1 MFIPQPVVQRLFGTD
16 RLLTLAIKPLHVN
29 DMQNAERN
37 LNYALLLKSC
47 LDTVPELEAVLAIGI
62 HPFFVKMRKVCSLS
76 RGLLI
81 YIRDPSIHIDHATNS
96 FVFTELRKLGISS
109 YEG

>member
-1 MFIPQPVVQRLFGTD
+1 MVQRLFGTD
-16 RLLTLAIKPLHVN
+16 RLLALAIKPLHVN

-47 LDTVPELEAVLAIGI
+47 LDTVPELEAILATGV
-62 HPFFVKMRKVCSLS
+62 HPFLVKTRKVCAFFLLMLS
-76 RGLLI
+76 V
-81 YIRDPSIHIDHATNS
+81 RDPTSITTNN
-96 FVFTELRKLGISS
+96 FTLAEPRKFGIQS

>member
-1 MFIPQPVVQRLFGTD
+1 MVQRLFGTD
-16 RLLTLAIKPLHVN
+16 RLLTLAIKPLYVN

-47 LDTVPELEAVLAIGI
+47 LDTVPELEAILAIGV
-62 HPFFVKMRKVCSLS
+62 HPFFVKTRKVYAFYSSYYNVICS
-76 RGLLI
+76 RF
-81 YIRDPSIHIDHATNS
+81 IHVDHATNG
-96 FVFTELRKLGISS
+96 FMLAEFRKLRIPS